1 MAVLRAP
8 MTGYSARKEALIIT
22 ESVISMTMM
31 VLLMILMILMTLM
44 MTPMVLMMM
53 MIIIMIKMIMKIMMT
68 IKIRTWKM
76 VLETAPLL
84 WFIKIKIGRI

>member
-53 MIIIMIKMIMKIMMT
+53 IIIMIKMIMKIMMT
-68 IKIRTWKM
+68 IMIRTWKM

>member
-31 VLLMILMILMTLM
+31 VLLMILMTLM

-53 MIIIMIKMIMKIMMT
+53 ICCGSLI
-68 IKIRTWKM
+68 
-76 VLETAPLL
+76 
-84 WFIKIKIGRI
+84 